1 MEHLAGRFP
10 IKEIA
15 TLSKKNAMGRG
26 RRGITKESFKR
37 KLLHLKRH
45 GIIPTPIG
53 NFTLS
58 SKCLDI
64 EPINR
69 SEGVFNPSLEMI
81 RVAKLLTP
89 QQLAALIPNRKIF
102 FLLGKKRF
110 QSYLRFLKALD

>member
-1 MEHLAGRFP
+1 
-10 IKEIA
+10 
-15 TLSKKNAMGRG
+15 MGRG

-89 QQLAALIPNRKIF
+89 QQLAALIPNRK
-102 FLLGKKRF
+102 RF
-110 QSYLRFLKALD
+110 CITYTKIMAQGNVQSYLRFLKALD